1 MIGDVVLAREIGV
14 LPAFG
19 GVYTELAAWI
29 RRFGLLGDFL
39 MSLPRDRVP
48 DLSLEPLDNRDG
60 MRRRPFGEAAQVRT
74 LETVANNVGGF
85 SAAYQALIDAV
96 FTAPGA
102 TEWLNGMWKRVTA
115 ILAER
120 DAARPQTVARDAIR
134 AAGPGPGRL

>member
-1 MIGDVVLAREIGV
+1 
-14 LPAFG
+14 
-19 GVYTELAAWI
+19 
-29 RRFGLLGDFL
+29 

-48 DLSLEPLDNRDG
+48 DLSLEPLSDRDG
-60 MRRRPFGEAAQVRT
+60 KRRGHFGETAQVRT
-74 LETVANNVGGF
+74 LERAASSVGRF

-120 DAARPQTVARDAIR
+120 DAAQPRATARDAIR
-134 AAGPGPGRL
+134 AADPGPGRL

>member
-1 MIGDVVLAREIGV
+1 
-14 LPAFG
+14 
-19 GVYTELAAWI
+19 
-29 RRFGLLGDFL
+29 

-48 DLSLEPLDNRDG
+48 NLSLEPLGDRDG
-60 MRRRPFGEAAQVRT
+60 TRRSQFGGAAQVRT
-74 LETVANNVGGF
+74 LEQAPSSVGGF

-120 DAARPQTVARDAIR
+120 DAIRTQAVASDAIR
-134 AAGPGPGRL
+134 TADTGPRRL